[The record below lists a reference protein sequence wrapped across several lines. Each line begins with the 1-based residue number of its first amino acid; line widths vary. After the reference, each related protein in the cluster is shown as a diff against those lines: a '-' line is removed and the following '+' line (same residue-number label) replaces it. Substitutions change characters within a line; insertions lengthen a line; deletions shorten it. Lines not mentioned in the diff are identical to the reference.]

1 MAMHKETIVEKVE
14 RLLGRY
20 ETTMEVVAKH
30 ASRHRAAKSKLDG
43 IAGDLEMYVQH
54 RAVDDDLRERV
65 SQALATELPDIED
78 DDVDA

>member
-20 ETTMEVVAKH
+20 ETTMEVVTKH
-30 ASRHRAAKSKLDG
+30 ASRHRAAKCKLYG
-43 IAGDLEMYVQH
+43 IASDLEMYVQH

-65 SQALATELPDIED
+65 SRALATELPDVED
-78 DDVDA
+78 DGVDV